1 MSGKMSRG
9 KCLTTAEIIEECERL
24 SEDDIPDSIY
34 ILPPIQTC
42 DETDEDSGD
51 EDDFDPNR
59 LNRNQLTAPA
69 EVRFSDRED
78 RSDDIPH
85 DESASAF
92 KKLKVCEWVHG
103 DISDVE
109 SIPVPEEKCFLPP
122 LTISEHSEAIDFL
135 KLFLNEEI
143 VEGLVKHTSMYSSQ
157 KNSSLLVNHDDMYAF
172 IGILILS
179 GYNSCPRRRMYW
191 ENRADTEN
199 ALVKNTMR
207 WNQFDELFRHF
218 HACDNLNLDA
228 NDKFAKVRP
237 LVSKVNE
244 LFIRFAPLESFASID
259 ESMIRLVIMG
269 WISGGNDTVVLD
281 LGLPLAVPVASV

>member
-157 KNSSLLVNHDDMYAF
+157 KNSSLLVNHDDISKVISQLSERGLGATACCRGEKEEEEKDFRSSIKRHKMEWTQVEWAHLRVPSPIITSSLSTIQEEDEEDSWSIWSDGDDDTSGWSWLRALGGTLEEDHYA
-172 IGILILS
+172 I
-179 GYNSCPRRRMYW
+179 PTW
-191 ENRADTEN
+191 
-199 ALVKNTMR
+199 
-207 WNQFDELFRHF
+207 LFR
-218 HACDNLNLDA
+218 
-228 NDKFAKVRP
+228 
-237 LVSKVNE
+237 
-244 LFIRFAPLESFASID
+244 
-259 ESMIRLVIMG
+259 
-269 WISGGNDTVVLD
+269 
-281 LGLPLAVPVASV
+281 